1 MHPGNSGISC
11 CHYDTDWCCLWTWGT
26 SMFELSFKEH
36 LDTGKSIA
44 LFDIVRSGI
53 TSSLVLRTYI
63 TKLTI
68 WCANQGVLNTDGTVC
83 VLFVFISTLSFCRR
97 VSEVLVSIEDFYY
110 NVFFFNRILK
120 YFDFL
125 NVEENRAFHSD
136 PVNVCVFVTLACDI

>member
-1 MHPGNSGISC
+1 M
-11 CHYDTDWCCLWTWGT
+11 
-26 SMFELSFKEH
+26 
-36 LDTGKSIA
+36 
-44 LFDIVRSGI
+44 
-53 TSSLVLRTYI
+53 
-63 TKLTI
+63 
-68 WCANQGVLNTDGTVC
+68 C

-97 VSEVLVSIEDFYY
+97 VPEVLVSIEDFYY